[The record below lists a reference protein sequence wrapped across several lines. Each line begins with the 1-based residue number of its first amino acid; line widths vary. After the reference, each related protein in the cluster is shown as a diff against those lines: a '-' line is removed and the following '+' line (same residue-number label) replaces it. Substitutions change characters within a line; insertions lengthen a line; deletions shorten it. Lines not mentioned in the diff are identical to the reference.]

1 MLNMP
6 FSTTASSTTASS
18 TLSPPT
24 EWGQLLE
31 AARAGNDNALGEICQ
46 RFREH
51 LLLTADD
58 GLGGELR
65 AKLGASDVV
74 QQSMLEVHNDFR
86 RFAGESEQEFRRWIT
101 RLVERNLI
109 DSARQFRQTQRRDI
123 RRERPIEPN
132 TSGHTCLE
140 QSLTAREGTA
150 SRIFRQQEEDRE
162 LGEAIERLS
171 LRQRQVVELRH
182 RQGFSF
188 DQIADQLDTS
198 EGAAR
203 KLWSRAVE
211 QLRHHLTSKHE

>member
-1 MLNMP
+1 MP
-6 FSTTASSTTASS
+6 LPSTASS

-31 AARAGNDNALGEICQ
+31 AARAGDDDALGQICQ

-132 TSGHTCLE
+132 TSGTLASSNPSPRVRGR
-140 QSLTAREGTA
+140 QVAFFA
-150 SRIFRQQEEDRE
+150 SRKKTESWVRPLRGFRSASDRS
-162 LGEAIERLS
+162 LNFDIDKVFRL
-171 LRQRQVVELRH
+171 
-182 RQGFSF
+182 
-188 DQIADQLDTS
+188 I
-198 EGAAR
+198 
-203 KLWSRAVE
+203 KL
-211 QLRHHLTSKHE
+211 QTN